1 MKKIIIVANASK
13 EHIRKFCIPF
23 IDRLHANGWTVDVAC
38 RMDVPVPECDTA
50 YDLPCDRNPFRGG
63 LFKSVRTLR
72 DILRKNEYDLLTCS
86 TVVGAM
92 IARLAAASFRKNG
105 LKVIYMCHGI
115 HFFPGASL
123 SRWAMGYPLE
133 KFLAPKTDAII
144 VTNDLDLELAKKY
157 LKKIPVI
164 EKSHS
169 MGVNLQRFRDA
180 VLSDKERVE
189 QRNALGIA
197 PDDFVLAYVAEI
209 IDNKNQIMLVNAFE
223 IIRKAVPNAKL
234 VLIGPEHDD
243 GELRRLVDS
252 KDLQKDILF
261 LGWRSD
267 VPQLLHLADVYVASS
282 KSEGLGLN
290 LIEAMACDIP
300 VVATRNRGHLEIVKH
315 EQNGFLVD
323 INDCESMAKYVL
335 QLHGDAALRTKI
347 TAQAQLDIEPFGT
360 EAAMKELV
368 EMVIRH
374 ARKRNSYEE
383 DFVFDP

>member
-23 IDRLHANGWTVDVAC
+23 IDRLHTNGWMVDVAC

-63 LFKSVRTLR
+63 LFKSVKILR
-72 DILRKNEYDLLTCS
+72 EILRKNEYDILVCS

-92 IARLAAASFRKNG
+92 VARLAAAPFRKKG

-115 HFFPGASL
+115 HFFPGASI
-123 SRWAMGYPLE
+123 SRWAMGYPVE
-133 KFLAPKTDAII
+133 KLLAPKTDAII
-144 VTNDLDLELAKKY
+144 VTNDLDLELANKY
-157 LKKIPVI
+157 LKSIPTI

-169 MGVNLQRFRDA
+169 MGVNLDRFRDA
-180 VLSDKERVE
+180 ALTAEERAANRAE
-189 QRNALGIA
+189 LGIA
-197 PDDFVLAYVAEI
+197 PDDFVLTYVAEI
-209 IDNKNQIMLVNAFE
+209 IDNKNQIMLANAFD
-223 IIRKAVPNAKL
+223 IIRKAIPNAKL

-243 GELRRLVDS
+243 GELQKLVES
-252 KDLQKDILF
+252 KGLQNDILF

-267 VPQLLHLADVYVASS
+267 VPELLHLSDVYVASS

-290 LIEAMACDIP
+290 LIEAMACNIP

-315 EQNGFLVD
+315 QQNGFLVD
-323 INDCESMAKYVL
+323 INDCEAMAQYVL
-335 QLHGDAALRTKI
+335 QLYSNSELKTEI
-347 TAQAQLDIEPFGT
+347 TTQAQLDIEPFGT

-368 EMVIRH
+368 EMVTKH
-374 ARKRNSYEE
+374 A
-383 DFVFDP
+383 